1 MSTLDVP
8 AGEIVELPTPYGAAR
23 LHRNPVPA
31 GVAPVATLVLGHG
44 AGGGVETHD
53 IAALAADLPAQ
64 GVGVVRLEQPW
75 RVAGRKVA
83 SAPPTLD
90 VALRLAVAALPEA
103 DRGVPLVLGGRSA
116 GARSAARCAAELG
129 AAGLVLLAFPL
140 HPPGKPE
147 RSRRDELAGAVA
159 AGVPALVVQ
168 GEKDAMG
175 RADELAAAFADERAE
190 RLDLVVVPDAD
201 HGLTVPKR
209 APLSVED
216 VRALVVESVLEW
228 IVREAAG

>member
-8 AGEIVELPTPYGAAR
+8 ADEVVEIRTPYGAAR

-31 GVAPVATLVLGHG
+31 GVASLATVLLGHG

-53 IAALAADLPAQ
+53 VAALAAGLPAQ
-64 GVGVVRLEQPW
+64 GIGVVRLEQPW

-90 VALRLAVAALPEA
+90 VALRLAVEALPEA

-147 RSRRDELAGAVA
+147 RSRRAELAGALG

-168 GEKDAMG
+168 GENDAMG
-175 RADELAAAFADERAE
+175 RADEVAAAFTGAE
-190 RLDLVVVPDAD
+190 GEGLDLVVVPGAD
-201 HGLTVPKR
+201 HGLKVAKR
-209 APLSVED
+209 APLTLED
-216 VRALVVESVLEW
+216 VQALVVESALEW
-228 IVREAAG
+228 IVREAVG